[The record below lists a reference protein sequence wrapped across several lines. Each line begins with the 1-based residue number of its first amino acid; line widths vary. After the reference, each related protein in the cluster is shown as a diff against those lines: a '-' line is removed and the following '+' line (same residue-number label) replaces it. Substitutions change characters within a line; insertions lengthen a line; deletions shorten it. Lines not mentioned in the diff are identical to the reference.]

1 MADEQ
6 AEERPES
13 RTTSAAE
20 RKGLLAELAGRIGAA
35 ATVEGDRVLVETG
48 DPVAIYA
55 EVEPGGTIGLTWWM
69 TASSPIGH
77 PRWRDAAAAAV
88 QDGEAI
94 YASALGGGFLAEVA
108 RRAATVDD
116 AVQWVRDRTT
126 IDRVHALTRAYG
138 EALAALP
145 PEPVPDELRPGASS
159 TSGEA

>member
-1 MADEQ
+1 MVDEQ
-6 AEERPES
+6 PEERPES
-13 RTTSAAE
+13 RTSSAAE
-20 RKGLLAELAGRIGAA
+20 RKELLAQLAGRIGSA

-55 EVEPGGTIGLTWWM
+55 DIEPGGTIGLTWWM
-69 TASSPIGH
+69 TGSSSVGH
-77 PRWRDAAAAAV
+77 PRWRDAAATV
-88 QDGEAI
+88 IRDGEAI

-108 RRAATVDD
+108 RRATSIGEA
-116 AVQWVRDRTT
+116 AQWIHDRAT
-126 IDRVHALTRAYG
+126 IDRVHALIQAYS